1 MIEVSPDLEPTE
13 VTLPDMPQDA
23 ASAAGRASLGDRAPI
38 RRIQGDE
45 GRKLRLRQYARKVDQ
60 ALRPFLSG
68 LDVPLILAAGEPL
81 DSIYAGELRATQE
94 LFERRRSEGRGLIDV
109 GDVARAATF
118 GAVDTLLIAID
129 QVVSGSVDEE
139 TGAVP
144 LTDAPTAAGYG
155 VVDEIARRSWLW
167 GATVLAVRKRGDPRR
182 RLGRS
187 DPSLSDLSFWIRVD
201 LDACRGLPTLRRC
214 VTGFR

>member
-68 LDVPLILAAGEPL
+68 LDVPLILAAAEPL
-81 DSIYAGELRATQE
+81 DSI
-94 LFERRRSEGRGLIDV
+94 
-109 GDVARAATF
+109 
-118 GAVDTLLIAID
+118 
-129 QVVSGSVDEE
+129 
-139 TGAVP
+139 
-144 LTDAPTAAGYG
+144 
-155 VVDEIARRSWLW
+155 
-167 GATVLAVRKRGDPRR
+167 
-182 RLGRS
+182 
-187 DPSLSDLSFWIRVD
+187 
-201 LDACRGLPTLRRC
+201 
-214 VTGFR
+214 